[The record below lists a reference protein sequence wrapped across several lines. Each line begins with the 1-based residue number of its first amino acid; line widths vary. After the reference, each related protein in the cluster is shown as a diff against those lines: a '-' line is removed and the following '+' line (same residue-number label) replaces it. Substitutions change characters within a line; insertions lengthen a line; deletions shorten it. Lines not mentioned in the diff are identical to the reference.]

1 MVVNFKV
8 IYEKVVL
15 KKDIPK
21 LDLQAKIRIK
31 QEIENKLM
39 VNPVLFGTPLRNT
52 LKGYFKLRVGDYRI
66 VFTISESVVLGIMIM
81 HRKNIYESLVR
92 RLDR

>member
-66 VFTISESVVLGIMIM
+66 VFTISESVVLVIMIM